1 MDFTRKTRQT
11 IMIKGKRN
19 NELNKEVDFLKEV

>member
-11 IMIKGKRN
+11 IMTKGKRN
-19 NELNKEVDFLKEV
+19 NELNKEVDFLKEM